1 MFIVCSLLYLRGGV
15 GDQISHLAIDFLPS
29 MAPIIQHQDDDEDDV
44 KDDVEDDVEE
54 NNDDKVDGNR
64 FLVLDGA
71 NPPPVLRI

>member
-1 MFIVCSLLYLRGGV
+1 M
-15 GDQISHLAIDFLPS
+15 AIDFLPS

-44 KDDVEDDVEE
+44 KDDVEDAIEDDVEE
-54 NNDDKVDGNR
+54 NNDEKVDGNR